1 MQGDTESRPGM
12 EKGWIKLWRKF
23 LDDPLW
29 KERRKFSRAEA
40 WLDLVMSANGK
51 DKAIFFD
58 GTELLIKRGQL
69 LTSERKLAERWGWS
83 KTKTRDFLTYRE
95 KTHHSIELNS
105 DHKKSIVTVANY
117 GVYNPF
123 RCEKKT
129 SDTEGKKTTER
140 PQKDH
145 RLAPT
150 NKDRKKEKEIRP
162 EFFSLVDLLSEK
174 MRENDPKAKIPKTEG
189 QREKWATDFRLLV
202 ERDERPIEEVRR
214 VLTWSQFD
222 SFWRAKILSASKFR
236 EKYPGLKLQMEGQ
249 QAKFGK
255 KEMTPE
261 EFNKIQEEALKRR

>member
-1 MQGDTESRPGM
+1 MKINAESRPGM
-12 EKGWIKLWRKF
+12 EKGYIKLWRKF
-23 LDDPLW
+23 KDHPFW
-29 KERRKFSRAEA
+29 REERKFSRAEA
-40 WLDLVMSANGK
+40 FLDLVMSANGTAK
-51 DKAIFFD
+51 TVIFD
-58 GTELLIKRGQL
+58 GRPLLIRRGQL
-69 LTSERKLAERWGWS
+69 LTSERKLAERWRWS
-83 KTKTRDFLTYRE
+83 KTKTRVLLYYLQNSD
-95 KTHHSIELNS
+95 HSIEVNS
-105 DHKKSIVTVANY
+105 DHKKTVVTITNY
-117 GVYNPF
+117 NIYNPLTNL
-123 RCEKKT
+123 KKT
-129 SDTEGKKTTER
+129 TATDEKKTTEK
-140 PQKDH
+140 PLKNH